1 MVMATMVLVQT
12 VSSSSRLLTFQGL
25 YDDVANGLMTG
36 QYDFSNTIPI
46 TTTTTTTSSVG
57 LSSTPHH
64 HDPHSSHHA
73 HGNEWFLTTLLPG
86 AGRRGADD
94 GAISCDVV
102 QERVQSGQWE
112 DPNHGQLFLR
122 QVITK
127 PSFYISVHNQEY
139 DRIRYNSIFETGDY
153 YEVEVRERFEYIL
166 GENQKDWD
174 YHHSKFNHQRMPL
187 VVDIGGNIG
196 YYTLLSAAW
205 KHAVVTFEIN
215 PTNILRL
222 CESLSYGGQ
231 ESHAVSIHR
240 QGVSNVTG
248 ATVQVTLT
256 SNPGATGL
264 VPNKKFKPMST
275 NLTHQTEFPVSTIT
289 LDDFAQQNRWF
300 EQKPQIHVSLLKLD
314 TEGHE
319 PQILQGAQQF
329 IQQKLARNILVEF
342 RPSCHEA
349 MIALLDA
356 GYAIVDDSKPRK
368 RLMPRKEAIT
378 FLEEEAERVRVKKS
392 WEYSDLW
399 LRLETLR
406 F

>member
-1 MVMATMVLVQT
+1 MIYQVQLGKLGHYSSFRDNNNNNAMGLRFTVKAETLQTTNTTTGSHSVPPSPPSSPSSPRTTGSSTSTKYFGNVIRSVFAMVMATMVLVQT

-205 KHAVVTFEIN
+205 KHAVVTF
-215 PTNILRL
+215 
-222 CESLSYGGQ
+222 
-231 ESHAVSIHR
+231 
-240 QGVSNVTG
+240 
-248 ATVQVTLT
+248 
-256 SNPGATGL
+256 
-264 VPNKKFKPMST
+264 
-275 NLTHQTEFPVSTIT
+275 
-289 LDDFAQQNRWF
+289 
-300 EQKPQIHVSLLKLD
+300 
-314 TEGHE
+314 
-319 PQILQGAQQF
+319 
-329 IQQKLARNILVEF
+329 
-342 RPSCHEA
+342 
-349 MIALLDA
+349 
-356 GYAIVDDSKPRK
+356 
-368 RLMPRKEAIT
+368 
-378 FLEEEAERVRVKKS
+378 
-392 WEYSDLW
+392 
-399 LRLETLR
+399 
-406 F
+406 